1 MAKSDKTYTEVEQER
16 IDAVNRYQRSER
28 PSQICR
34 SLGRSRVW
42 LRKWIKRY
50 NDSKKSSKTEWFK
63 EESRAPKNVHRK
75 TDSEIEQLVVN
86 VRKSLLEGATEDT
99 KYRCIGAVEIQFRM
113 HELGYSEVETPSLS
127 TIKRI
132 IKRNGLIIQKRKRYI
147 RCKSKKRYTLL
158 NPTKANDVHQ
168 MDFVGPRHIKGYGRI
183 SSLNLIDV
191 VGSKAHIQQ
200 YAGQT
205 MDNVIEFMLDCW
217 TKNAIPNYLQMDN
230 GASFIGDLIHP
241 RHFSRVVRLCL
252 HLGVEPVFI
261 APSKPW
267 MNGTIEDF
275 NGDFGQKLWE
285 REQWTDLEHIRR
297 ESKTFLMRH
306 NNRQDWKYRKT
317 DLEAILHRKLPEDF
331 EIGTDSL
338 SITEG
343 KVHFIRQVKG
353 DGTISVLNENF
364 DVGESLAYEYVW
376 ATIDTKQE
384 QLKVYY
390 QEKNAEEA
398 DLIKIYQYTIG
409 ENVKRFKEMF

>member
-1 MAKSDKTYTEVEQER
+1 MAESNETYTEKEQER
-16 IDAVNRYQRSER
+16 IDAVNRHQRGER
-28 PSQICR
+28 PSKICK
-34 SLGRSRVW
+34 SLGRSRSW
-42 LRKWIKRY
+42 LQKWVGRY
-50 NDSKKSSKTEWFK
+50 NSLNKGSEKGWFK

-75 TDSEIEQLVVN
+75 TDSEMEQLVIN
-86 VRKSLLEGATEDT
+86 VRKSLLEGTTEDT

-113 HELGYSEVETPSLS
+113 HELGYSEDDTPSLS

-132 IKRNGLIIQKRKRYI
+132 IKRNGLVVQNRKRYI

-158 NPTKANDVHQ
+158 NPTKANEVHQ

-191 VGSKAHIQQ
+191 VSSKAHIQQ

-205 MDNVIEFMLDCW
+205 MDNVIEFLLDCW

-241 RHFSRVVRLCL
+241 RHFSRVVRFCL

-275 NGDFGQKLWE
+275 NGDFGEKLWE
-285 REQWTDLEHIRR
+285 REQWVDLEHIRS
-297 ESKTFLMRH
+297 EAKIFLMRH

-317 DLEAILHRKLPEDF
+317 DLDAILHRKLPEDF
-331 EIGTDSL
+331 KIDANNL
-338 SITEG
+338 PIIEG
-343 KVHFIRQVKG
+343 KVHFIRQVKEN
-353 DGTISVLNENF
+353 GTISVLNEDF
-364 DVGESLAYEYVW
+364 DADKSLAHEYAW
-376 ATIDTKQE
+376 ATIDTKRE
-384 QLKVYY
+384 QLMIYY
-390 QEKNAEEA
+390 REKNEEEA
-398 DLIKIYQYTIG
+398 GLIKIYEYKIG
-409 ENVKRFKEMF
+409 ENVKRFEEKF

>member
-1 MAKSDKTYTEVEQER
+1 MAESNETYTEKEQER
-16 IDAVNRYQRSER
+16 IDAVNRHQRGER
-28 PSQICR
+28 PSKICK
-34 SLGRSRVW
+34 SLGRSRSW
-42 LRKWIKRY
+42 LQKWVGRY
-50 NDSKKSSKTEWFK
+50 NSLNKGSEKGWFK

-75 TDSEIEQLVVN
+75 TDSEMEQLVIN
-86 VRKSLLEGATEDT
+86 VRKSLLEGTTEDT

-113 HELGYSEVETPSLS
+113 HELGYSEDDTPSLS

-132 IKRNGLIIQKRKRYI
+132 IKRNGLVVQNRKRYI

-158 NPTKANDVHQ
+158 NPTKANEVHQ

-191 VGSKAHIQQ
+191 VSSKAHIRQ

-205 MDNVIEFMLDCW
+205 MDNVIEFLLDCW

-241 RHFSRVVRLCL
+241 RHFSRVVRFCL

-275 NGDFGQKLWE
+275 NGDFGEKLWE
-285 REQWTDLEHIRR
+285 REQWVDLEHIRS
-297 ESKTFLMRH
+297 EAKIFLMRH

-317 DLEAILHRKLPEDF
+317 DLDAILHRKLPEDF
-331 EIGTDSL
+331 KIDANNL
-338 SITEG
+338 PIIEG
-343 KVHFIRQVKG
+343 KVHFIRQVKEN
-353 DGTISVLNENF
+353 GTISVLNEDF
-364 DVGESLAYEYVW
+364 DADKSLAHEYAW
-376 ATIDTKQE
+376 ATIDTKRE
-384 QLKVYY
+384 QLMIYY
-390 QEKNAEEA
+390 REKNEEEA
-398 DLIKIYQYTIG
+398 GLIKIYEYKIG
-409 ENVKRFKEMF
+409 ENVKRFEEKF